1 MRTKFLLLV
10 CLLVLPFVAQADDD
24 KPIQVNQLPAKA
36 QQFIKQH
43 FSEKS
48 IALAKE
54 ESDFFEKS
62 FNVIF
67 TDGTKLEFDRKGNW
81 EKVSCRQHSVP
92 QAIVPETIRT
102 YVSTHYP
109 QTRIVKVEREKSVLE
124 VKLSNGTE
132 LKFNSRQELIKIDQ

>member
-62 FNVIF
+62 FDVIF

>member
-24 KPIQVNQLPAKA
+24 KPIQVSQLPAKA

-62 FNVIF
+62 FDVIF

>member
-24 KPIQVNQLPAKA
+24 KPIQVSQLPAKA

-43 FSEKS
+43 FSENS

-62 FNVIF
+62 FDVIF